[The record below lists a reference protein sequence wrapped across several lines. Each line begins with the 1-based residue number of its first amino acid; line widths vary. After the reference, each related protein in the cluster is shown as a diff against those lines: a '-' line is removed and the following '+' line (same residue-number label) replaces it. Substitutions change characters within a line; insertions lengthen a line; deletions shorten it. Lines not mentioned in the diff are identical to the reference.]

1 MEIVSSDKFKE
12 FSANFL
18 LHRNELKGNAKAQD
32 FIDIQMKVIGMKQEL
47 EEENVL
53 IQRCF
58 REQKDKMAELI
69 KSFDLA
75 IDKV

>member
-1 MEIVSSDKFKE
+1 
-12 FSANFL
+12 
-18 LHRNELKGNAKAQD
+18 
-32 FIDIQMKVIGMKQEL
+32 MKQEL

-75 IDKV
+75 IDKVQVQGDVKNVSKIIGRNLERGESHIMPQT